1 MMRVVD
7 SWLVLDGAVRAWSR
21 HRARFEAACAA
32 VGARV
37 PEDGWA
43 SFWARVTS
51 ETPRDGAWFPRVSA
65 AAGGA
70 PEFVLRA
77 APARM
82 PDVAVWVPGA
92 ADGDA
97 VGAADRR
104 VAPRLKGPDLDD
116 LVALRGRAREVG
128 ADEVLRVSDDGWA
141 VEAANSSLM
150 WWEDD
155 VFCIPSRAL
164 PALDG
169 VTVGL
174 ILEEVARRGIEI
186 RERLVTPV
194 ELMGHE
200 VWLTSA
206 LQGIRPVS
214 RWVGPDGSSVPAASA
229 PRAGEWVGWL
239 LTVA

>member
-1 MMRVVD
+1 VAQALANEGRKLHRLLATENAMARLTEEIGTLRIDPEM
-7 SWLVLDGAVRAWSR
+7 VR
-21 HRARFEAACAA
+21 
-32 VGARV
+32 
-37 PEDGWA
+37 P
-43 SFWARVTS
+43 
-51 ETPRDGAWFPRVSA
+51 SA
-65 AAGGA
+65 INALLG
-70 PEFVLRA
+70 P
-77 APARM
+77 
-82 PDVAVWVPGA
+82 
-92 ADGDA
+92 DA
-97 VGAADRR
+97 VHQGLYLEAD
-104 VAPRLKGPDLDD
+104 PLPGPDLDD

-128 ADEVLRVSDDGWA
+128 ADEVLLVSDDGWA